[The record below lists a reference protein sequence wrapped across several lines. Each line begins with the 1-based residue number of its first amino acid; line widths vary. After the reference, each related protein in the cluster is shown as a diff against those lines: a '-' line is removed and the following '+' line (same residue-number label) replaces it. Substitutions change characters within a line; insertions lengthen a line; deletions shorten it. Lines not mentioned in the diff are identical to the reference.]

1 MKKRFSIKNNLLDV
15 IICAVLI
22 VYVIS
27 FVLPL
32 GWGFLTA
39 FKTNRNFIEK
49 PLGFPNPIEFSN
61 FGEVVMKLSIEIP
74 VKDGTKEVFF
84 ENMLLNSVIFSFGLA
99 FVSTFVPM
107 VVSYAVAK
115 YPYRLSKW
123 IYSVVIVTMI
133 LPIVGSLPSEINML
147 RTLGLYDKF
156 MGIILMKC
164 NFLGMYF
171 LIFYAM
177 YKSIPWAYAESAFI
191 DGAGH
196 FSVFLAIYMPLVQ
209 TTFFSVYLLN
219 FITYWNDYMT
229 NAMYLP
235 SMPTLAFGIHAKQFS
250 GGLFSKPTMQLTTSI
265 ILAVP
270 LIALFAAFQKRLMG
284 SLTIGGIKG

>member
-1 MKKRFSIKNNLLDV
+1 MKKKFSIKNNLFDI
-15 IICAVLI
+15 IICAILI
-22 VYVIS
+22 VYVFSLVI
-27 FVLPL
+27 PL
-32 GWGFLTA
+32 LWGLLTA
-39 FKTNRNFIEK
+39 FKTNRNFIES
-49 PLGFPNPIEFSN
+49 PIGFPNPIEFGN
-61 FGEVVMKLSIEIP
+61 FGEVFLKLSIEIEAGA
-74 VKDGTKEVFF
+74 GTKEVFF
-84 ENMLLNSVIFSFGLA
+84 ENMLFNSLVFSFVLA

-115 YPYRLSKW
+115 YPYRISKALYT
-123 IYSVVIVTMI
+123 IVIITMI
-133 LPIVGSLPSEINML
+133 LPIVGSLPSEISML
-147 RTLGLYDKF
+147 RSLNLYDKF
-156 MGIILMKC
+156 FGIVIMKC

-177 YKSIPWAYAESAFI
+177 YKSMPWEFAESAFI

-196 FSVFLAIYMPLVQ
+196 FSVFLAIYMPLVR
-209 TTFFSVYLLN
+209 TTFVSVYLLN
-219 FITYWNDYMT
+219 FIAYWNDYMT

-235 SMPTLAFGIHAKQFS
+235 SMPTLAFGIHSKQFS

-270 LIALFAAFQKRLMG
+270 LIALFAVFQKRLMG